1 MQLLYQYQNNLIF
14 ETDFEEEGEKYVLQ
28 YNPVEKK
35 FIYVQ
40 TNVMNTTT
48 IYWKNAKDLL
58 EFINNYS
65 IELRRIF
72 KKFKKEER
80 WE

>member
-14 ETDFEEEGEKYVLQ
+14 ETDFKEEGEKYVLQ
-28 YNPVEKK
+28 YNPVKKK

-72 KKFKKEER
+72 IKFKKEER

>member
-28 YNPVEKK
+28 YNPVKKK

-72 KKFKKEER
+72 IKFKKEER

>member
-35 FIYVQ
+35 FICVQ
-40 TNVMNTTT
+40 TNEINTTT

-72 KKFKKEER
+72 LKFKKEER

>member
-14 ETDFEEEGEKYVLQ
+14 ETDFKEEGEKYVLQ
-28 YNPVEKK
+28 YNPVKKK

-72 KKFKKEER
+72 LKFKKEER